1 MTRRA
6 ADSVLVA
13 RFRATG
19 LTSRKMMQAFARAV
33 LAVLLAHLSADF
45 PLQPDSILQAKKNGF
60 DGYLAHGAI
69 HLVTVIVALE
79 LFTNLAVWS
88 WYPLLLVLGYVASHP
103 VLDYLRQA
111 YLKTRHLQDSTGPF
125 VVDQALH
132 VVTAVG
138 LAWAITGVT
147 VRSLIGAAHWS
158 EELRWRILLL
168 AVTYTA
174 VIFAGG
180 YLVRSMT
187 RSLTED
193 MPAPEGED
201 KAALHNAGL

>member
-1 MTRRA
+1 MTASCRPTSRWPASSTCIAAANRTQAKARRTAAGDGAGALTRRA

-138 LAWAITGVT
+138 LAWA
-147 VRSLIGAAHWS
+147 
-158 EELRWRILLL
+158 
-168 AVTYTA
+168 
-174 VIFAGG
+174 
-180 YLVRSMT
+180 
-187 RSLTED
+187 
-193 MPAPEGED
+193 
-201 KAALHNAGL
+201 